1 MRFSLISALL
11 LLCLSCVPNNPEKP
25 DVPDNPIVPA
35 DSADTAPFFAKGAD
49 ISWVTEMEAKGYKF
63 YNAAGE
69 ERECTALLKE
79 IGFNAVR
86 YRVWVNPKNGYN
98 SAEDVLRKAL
108 RAQALGMKIMIDFH
122 YSDSWADP
130 GKQPVPAAWKDFDP
144 AQMAT
149 AVANHTTET
158 LQLLKNGGVD
168 VTWVQVGNEVTNG
181 MLWETGRVSGSN
193 LRNFGAYFAAGYDA
207 VKSVYPQA
215 LVVLHIDNGW
225 KTSTVQWFFNL
236 MKATNVTYD
245 VAGFSLYPS
254 YWDDA
259 TGGYPDWET
268 KTQQFV
274 AQVKSFKSL
283 YGKPVLLAEFG
294 MPASQPEK
302 TNEALQYLMEQTKS
316 LDFFGGIFYWE
327 PESEKSR
334 NGYDYGAFA
343 NGRPTAAL
351 DAFK

>member
-1 MRFSLISALL
+1 
-11 LLCLSCVPNNPEKP
+11 
-25 DVPDNPIVPA
+25 
-35 DSADTAPFFAKGAD
+35 
-49 ISWVTEMEAKGYKF
+49 
-63 YNAAGE
+63 
-69 ERECTALLKE
+69 
-79 IGFNAVR
+79 
-86 YRVWVNPKNGYN
+86 
-98 SAEDVLRKAL
+98 
-108 RAQALGMKIMIDFH
+108 
-122 YSDSWADP
+122 
-130 GKQPVPAAWKDFDP
+130 
-144 AQMAT
+144 
-149 AVANHTTET
+149 
-158 LQLLKNGGVD
+158 
-168 VTWVQVGNEVTNG
+168 
-181 MLWETGRVSGSN
+181 
-193 LRNFGAYFAAGYDA
+193 
-207 VKSVYPQA
+207 
-215 LVVLHIDNGW
+215 
-225 KTSTVQWFFNL
+225 

-302 TNEALQYLMEQTKS
+302 TKEALQYLMEQTKS